1 MRELQ
6 AMQNKDKI
14 CAPEEFTLPG
24 AFFCPLFYS
33 ATARHE
39 QDTKC
44 LRMASRYTTVA
55 TEMKRSGIEG
65 PRCAPRKDIPF
76 GVFFCLKPL
85 IRFDSF

>member
-44 LRMASRYTTVA
+44 LRMASRS
-55 TEMKRSGIEG
+55 KRLSR
-65 PRCAPRKDIPF
+65 PRWSEAESRGRVVSPRKDIPF
-76 GVFFCLKPL
+76 GVYFVTLQ
-85 IRFDSF
+85 